1 MDCDSNVELVRRL
14 LGDAATRQPRVLQD
28 PAPNAAL
35 SAFGADGLEFT
46 LGYWIADPE
55 NGQLNLRSDINMAI
69 LRSLRE
75 HGIEIPYPQRIVHMK
90 PGA

>member
-1 MDCDSNVELVRRL
+1 MTLVGRL
-14 LGDAATRQPRVLQD
+14 LTEAAMSEARVLRD

-55 NGQLNLRSDINMAI
+55 NGQLNLRSLINIKI
-69 LRSLRE
+69 LEALRE
-75 HGIEIPYPQRIVHMK
+75 HGVSIPFPQRVIHY
-90 PGA
+90 PRAE